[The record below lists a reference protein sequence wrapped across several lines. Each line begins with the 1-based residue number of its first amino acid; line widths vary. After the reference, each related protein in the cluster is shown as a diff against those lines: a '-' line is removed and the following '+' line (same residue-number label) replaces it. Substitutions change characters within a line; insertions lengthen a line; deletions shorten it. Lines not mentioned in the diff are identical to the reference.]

1 MKTPMKDNK
10 YKYEV
15 DIYIRMHICIIT
27 SDYIHIANQL
37 KCCLYNKSII
47 DHLP

>member
-1 MKTPMKDNK
+1 
-10 YKYEV
+10 
-15 DIYIRMHICIIT
+15 MHTCIIT

-47 DHLP
+47 DMVILKRCRDKCNLVGVAWWTSF